1 MMFHRPL
8 RFASALLLAVPAVA
22 QTVGSPIINR
32 PIDDSSSGLT
42 YIYRGPTQ
50 PLAGPATANTWSFF
64 DNENGN
70 GKVTPLIFEVTGANQ
85 WKVVAIGTP
94 RTTTGAGAQA
104 HPFATQ
110 AGITTLQAGKQYTI
124 GFVHRDYS
132 FAAGVAT
139 PGANFGGVVDFTGY
153 NIFTD
158 TWSYISGTTNVG
170 TTVGTGGLAL
180 DASGSAGRIYSMSVS
195 FAPSAPV
202 TYCTPGTT
210 TTGCQAAMGTVG
222 TPNVSLSSGFVL
234 RAFNVE
240 PNKQGLIFYGL
251 SGRSDAPWAAGSTSF
266 LCVKS
271 PTQRLTAQSSGG
283 TNGVCNGTFS
293 IDWLAWLAANPTAL
307 GAPFSSG
314 VTVNAQAWFRDPPA
328 PKTTNLSNGVEF
340 VTAP

>member
-1 MMFHRPL
+1 MLLHRPL

-22 QTVGSPIINR
+22 QTVGSPVIDR
-32 PIDDSSSGLT
+32 PLDDSSSGLT
-42 YIYRGPTQ
+42 YIYRGTTQ

-64 DNENGN
+64 DTSSGS
-70 GKVTPLIFEVTGANQ
+70 VTPFIFEVTGANQ
-85 WKVVAIGTP
+85 WKIVAIGTP
-94 RTTTGAGAQA
+94 RLSAGAGAQTY
-104 HPFATQ
+104 PFATQ
-110 AGITTLQAGKQYTI
+110 AGITALQAGKQYTI
-124 GFVHRDYS
+124 GFAHRNFT

-139 PGANFGGVVDFTGY
+139 PGSASNATVDFTGY
-153 NIFTD
+153 NNFTD
-158 TWSYISGTTNVG
+158 TWSYVFANTPNIGTI
-170 TTVGTGGLAL
+170 VGTGGLAL
-180 DASGSAGRIYSMSVS
+180 DSFGSAGRIYSMSVS
-195 FAPSAPV
+195 FTPLAPV

-222 TPNVSLSSGFVL
+222 TPSVSAASGFLL

-251 SGRSDAPWAAGSTSF
+251 SGRSDTPWAAGSTSF

-271 PTQRLTAQSSGG
+271 PTQRLTTQSSGG

-307 GAPFSSG
+307 GAPFSPG

-328 PKTTNLSNGVEF
+328 PKTTNLSNAIEF